1 MQHHA
6 TTSAHFAD
14 KCLNNVLL
22 LTEGHGDQHA
32 NAAEEDGNQ
41 SQNPKEHALCTQHT
55 FQQVATEER
64 GKHTDTWMLKIIII
78 MQSGRKLSN

>member
-1 MQHHA
+1 M
-6 TTSAHFAD
+6 
-14 KCLNNVLL
+14 
-22 LTEGHGDQHA
+22 DQHA

-64 GKHTDTWMLKIIII
+64 EAHRYMDVK
-78 MQSGRKLSN
+78 NNNNE

>member
-1 MQHHA
+1 M
-6 TTSAHFAD
+6 
-14 KCLNNVLL
+14 
-22 LTEGHGDQHA
+22 DQHA

-78 MQSGRKLSN
+78 MQSGRK